1 MGFLSKPVRTVEVPE
16 PSSEPLPAT
25 APPPERE
32 REPAPTPR
40 REELRP
46 QVPA

>member
-16 PSSEPLPAT
+16 PSSEPLPA
-25 APPPERE
+25 APAPERE